1 LPSCE
6 VLHQRHQHFERG
18 LEAVFSAGGGV
29 MTLVVVNDRSALSI
43 VSDAMA
49 GDALAKS
56 VLAAADQ
63 LLRRIERRTRA
74 TALPCLLCDRGL
86 LWRGEAPG
94 AVAVLMPYGIDP
106 VRTAVGMAL
115 CASCAEDRTRADTA
129 QAIVAKLRDGML
141 PDLRVFYP
149 VAEAGHA

>member
-1 LPSCE
+1 LILSE
-6 VLHQRHQHFERG
+6 THHQRPQHEHG

-29 MTLVVVNDRSALSI
+29 MTLVVVNVRSAVSI
-43 VSDAMA
+43 ISDAMA

-74 TALPCLLCDRGL
+74 TALPCMLCDDSV
-86 LWRGEAPG
+86 LWRGEAPS
-94 AVAVLMPYGIDP
+94 AVAVLLPYGIDP

-115 CASCAEDRTRADTA
+115 CANCAEGRTRAATA
-129 QAIVAKLRDGML
+129 EAIVAKLRDGML

-149 VAEAGHA
+149 VAGAGHA